1 MRRFTRVRDQSISGS
16 VTGPSDANWQRALE
30 PALDHPAHTC
40 LDSVPTGGRCLRC
53 PIRTLTGTLRRSAC
67 HVVDRLSM
75 KDCP

>member
-40 LDSVPTGGRCLRC
+40 LDSVPTGGRC
-53 PIRTLTGTLRRSAC
+53 PWVSTPHSNGNSAT
-67 HVVDRLSM
+67 VGMSY
-75 KDCP
+75 